1 LIFSG
6 TLKKILPIRGTKE
19 IIYTLVVADGST
31 GPFYCVTNAKKI
43 SASVIPD
50 DNGKVCVM
58 PKTERK
64 GERSMLA
71 YLEWAVA
78 RRTLVEGD
86 VLLMDNEGSFKTPWV
101 QDFMESRGI
110 TPLYFPP
117 YLGSIMN
124 PCDNSFHSTFKLA
137 FQKLLVT
144 KGTVSTEKRTNLPT
158 RPINPSVTNQL
169 STCFTMWGYLAKTL
183 AVPWRLCSKKG
194 VCPLQSGRE
203 RMQDA
208 MLNIGSGRTLN
219 QLMTV
224 TSFFWRS
231 FYSSYCTCLPC
242 GID

>member
-6 TLKKILPIRGTKE
+6 TLKKILPIKGTKE

-144 KGTVSTEKRTNLPT
+144 KGTVSTEEKIKLAYEAYQSISDESIVNMFHHVGILGKNPRRALETLFKEGCVPPAKWKRAHAGCYAQYRKWKNTQ
-158 RPINPSVTNQL
+158 PIDDSH
-169 STCFTMWGYLAKTL
+169 
-183 AVPWRLCSKKG
+183 
-194 VCPLQSGRE
+194 
-203 RMQDA
+203 
-208 MLNIGSGRTLN
+208 
-219 QLMTV
+219 
-224 TSFFWRS
+224 
-231 FYSSYCTCLPC
+231 
-242 GID
+242 